1 MATKTE
7 LKFRPLNDR
16 VLIQRKEGR
25 EQEGGIILPDAARK
39 KQEIAQV
46 LAVGPGKK
54 DSEGKV
60 SPMEVRVG
68 DQVLIDRYAGQE
80 ISLEG
85 EEYLIVRQDDIVAIV
100 E

>member
-1 MATKTE
+1 MATKTT
-7 LKFRPLNDR
+7 LKFRPLSDR
-16 VLIQRKEGR
+16 VLIQRKEGS

-39 KQEIAQV
+39 KQEVAQV

-54 DSEGKV
+54 KSDGTLIA
-60 SPMEVRVG
+60 MEIQVG

-80 ISLEG
+80 ITLDG